1 MKHHLRKE
9 KNCLNCG
16 GEVTDRFC
24 SHCGQENLELKE
36 SLGHLIA
43 HFFSDVTHYDSKF
56 LTTIKYLLFRPGF
69 LSRQYFQGKRT
80 MYLNPV
86 RMYVFISF
94 IFFLVLFLKKK
105 PEPVESNIPSS
116 HYPLKAV
123 KQQLADSLHNSIKEP
138 GKNTPLDSLR
148 KIVVGQI
155 ASQLDTLVA
164 LKNVQPEA
172 IGLGLGEG
180 GLKFTLQEEK
190 YNTVKEYDS
199 IQNTLP
205 DSARDKGFLRWIIRT
220 NVRLKSKYGSRSQVV
235 VSENF
240 EHSVPKLMFILLP
253 LFAWF
258 IYIFHS
264 RKKFYYTQH
273 VIFSIQFHSF
283 AFLLFLIV
291 TISDWI
297 LITTKIGDNL
307 VLASIVIAFF
317 YLTIALKTTY
327 NQSLFFSIIK
337 ALSIG
342 ILYIV
347 ALTIGIVVL
356 AFISFI
362 TA

>member
-16 GEVTDRFC
+16 REVTDRFC

-36 SLGHLIA
+36 NLGHLIT
-43 HFFSDVTHYDSKF
+43 HFFADVTHYDSKF
-56 LTTIKYLLFRPGF
+56 FTTIRYLLLRPGF
-69 LSRQYFQGKRT
+69 LSKQYFQGKRT

-86 RMYVFISF
+86 RMYVFVSF
-94 IFFLVLFLKKK
+94 IFFLVLFLKNN
-105 PEPVESNIPSS
+105 PEPVEGNEAYLLNP
-116 HYPLKAV
+116 V
-123 KQQLADSLHNSIKEP
+123 KTVRQHLADSLHHSLKEP
-138 GKNTPLDSLR
+138 GKYTPLDSLR

-155 ASQLDTLVA
+155 ASQLDTLVTV
-164 LKNVQPEA
+164 KKDQPEA
-172 IGLGLGEG
+172 IGFGIGEG
-180 GLKFTLQEEK
+180 GMKFTLQEEK

-199 IQNTLP
+199 VQGALP

-220 NVRLKSKYGSRSQVV
+220 NVRLKSKYGSRSQVE

-240 EHSVPKLMFILLP
+240 DHSVPKLMFFLLP

-258 IYIFHS
+258 VYIFHS

-273 VIFSIQFHSF
+273 VIFTIQFHSF

-291 TISDWI
+291 TILDWI
-297 LITTKIGDNL
+297 LIKTRIGDSL
-307 VLASIVIAFF
+307 ELASIAIVLF
-317 YLTIALKTTY
+317 YLTIALKNTY
-327 NQSLFFSIIK
+327 NQSLFSSIIK
-337 ALSIG
+337 TLSIA
-342 ILYIV
+342 ILYTV
-347 ALTIGIVVL
+347 ALIIGIVVL